1 MGPSDKHLK
10 GWYKMK
16 VFIKHDIRDNLGE
29 LSTMADRVSVML
41 NDVLNDMLY
50 PLDMGRESDSP
61 LELATVAATEAHP
74 ATVKTEIAD
83 SVVEEMKEKLTALQ
97 KLPDPRPLKDE
108 EIPYAT
114 EADHRYYKFTNEET
128 RLISAALATQEGPI
142 AERLKEVFTAFL
154 PDERTTR
161 PTEKAHK
168 TEAEPVE
175 DADKLAEDEAREQM
189 INEYMASIND
199 FVSVIESKDDFIDRM
214 IDLKNAARSLAS
226 GDNISIVSNEPAPW

>member
-1 MGPSDKHLK
+1 
-10 GWYKMK
+10 MK
-16 VFIKHDIRDNLGE
+16 VYIKNDIRDNLGE

-83 SVVEEMKEKLTALQ
+83 SVIEEMKDKLTALQ
-97 KLPDPRPLKDE
+97 KLPDARPLKDE
-108 EIPYAT
+108 EIPYT
-114 EADHRYYKFTNEET
+114 TGADHRYYVFDDEET
-128 RLISAALATQEGPI
+128 RFIAAALAKQEGPL

-161 PTEKAHK
+161 PTVKAH
-168 TEAEPVE
+168 TEEAEPVK
-175 DADKLAEDEAREQM
+175 DADKLAGDEVKERMME
-189 INEYMASIND
+189 EYMASIND
-199 FVSVIESKDDFIDRM
+199 FVSVIESKEDFIDRM
-214 IDLKNAARSLAS
+214 IELKKAARILAS
-226 GDNISIVSNEPAPW
+226 GDDVSIVANGPCPW

>member
-1 MGPSDKHLK
+1 
-10 GWYKMK
+10 MK

-41 NDVLNDMLY
+41 NDVLNNLLY
-50 PLDMGRESDSP
+50 PLDMGDSKAP
-61 LELATVAATEAHP
+61 LELATVAVTEAHP

-83 SVVEEMKEKLTALQ
+83 SVIEEMKDKLTALQ
-97 KLPDPRPLKDE
+97 KLPDARPLKDE

-154 PDERTTR
+154 PDERTPR
-161 PTEKAHK
+161 PTEEAHTDGAK
-168 TEAEPVE
+168 PVK
-175 DADKLAEDEAREQM
+175 DVDKLAEDEARERM
-189 INEYMASIND
+189 IDEYMASIND
-199 FVSVIESKDDFIDRM
+199 FVSVIESKEDFIDRM
-214 IDLKNAARSLAS
+214 IELKKAAYVLAR
-226 GDNISIVSNEPAPW
+226 GDDITILSNEPAPW

>member
-1 MGPSDKHLK
+1 
-10 GWYKMK
+10 MK

-50 PLDMGRESDSP
+50 PLDMGRESDTP

-83 SVVEEMKEKLTALQ
+83 SVIEEMKDKLTALQ

-114 EADHRYYKFTNEET
+114 EADHRYYKFTDEET

-154 PDERTTR
+154 PDERTPR
-161 PTEKAHK
+161 PTEEAHK
-168 TEAEPVE
+168 EAAEPVE
-175 DADKLAEDEAREQM
+175 DADKLAEDEARERM
-189 INEYMASIND
+189 IDEYMASITD
-199 FVSVIESKDDFIDRM
+199 FVSVIESKEDFISRM
-214 IDLKNAARSLAS
+214 NELKHAARILAS
-226 GDNISIVSNEPAPW
+226 GDDITILSNEPTPW

>member
-1 MGPSDKHLK
+1 
-10 GWYKMK
+10 MK

-83 SVVEEMKEKLTALQ
+83 SVIEEMKDKLTALQ
-97 KLPDPRPLKDE
+97 KLPDARPLKDE

-114 EADHRYYKFTNEET
+114 GADHRYYVFDDEET
-128 RLISAALATQEGPI
+128 RFIAAALAKQEGPL

-161 PTEKAHK
+161 PTVKAH
-168 TEAEPVE
+168 TEEAEPVE
-175 DADKLAEDEAREQM
+175 DVDKLAGDEARERM
-189 INEYMASIND
+189 IDEYMASITD
-199 FVSVIESKDDFIDRM
+199 FVSVIESKEDFIARM
-214 IDLKNAARSLAS
+214 NELKHAARILAS
-226 GDNISIVSNEPAPW
+226 GDDITILSNEPTPW

>member
-74 ATVKTEIAD
+74 ATVKMEIAD
-83 SVVEEMKEKLTALQ
+83 SVIEEMKDKLTALQ

-128 RLISAALATQEGPI
+128 RLISAALATQKGPI

-161 PTEKAHK
+161 PTEEAHRK
-168 TEAEPVE
+168 EAEPVE
-175 DADKLAEDEAREQM
+175 DVDKLAEDEAREQM

-226 GDNISIVSNEPAPW
+226 GDNISIVSNEPVPW

>member
-1 MGPSDKHLK
+1 
-10 GWYKMK
+10 MK

-50 PLDMGRESDSP
+50 PLDMGRESDTP

-83 SVVEEMKEKLTALQ
+83 SVIEEMKDKLTALQ
-97 KLPDPRPLKDE
+97 KLPDARPLKDE
-108 EIPYAT
+108 EIPYT
-114 EADHRYYKFTNEET
+114 TGADHRYYVFDDEET
-128 RLISAALATQEGPI
+128 RLITAALATQRGPL

-161 PTEKAHK
+161 PAEEAHK
-168 TEAEPVE
+168 EAPEPRE
-175 DADKLAEDEAREQM
+175 DADKLAEEETRAEMVTDYM
-189 INEYMASIND
+189 NDINC
-199 FVSVIESKDDFIDRM
+199 FVSVIETRPDFIDRM
-214 IDLKNAARSLAS
+214 NELKRAALLLATRSTTAHIINDDSWDTNPL
-226 GDNISIVSNEPAPW
+226 W